1 MTALFFVI
9 AIALALGT
17 LSYKALTRKKRRR
30 LWNSQTGCSPLIPV
44 VIRRFDEMNHFVSMQ
59 RCPCGGKPSTVSEGS
74 RSMHKMTIR
83 VIRAQC
89 VECEEELDFFFNLTN
104 LEH

>member
-9 AIALALGT
+9 AITLAVGT
-17 LSYKALTRKKRRR
+17 VGYKSLTRRKRRR
-30 LWNSQTGCSPLIPV
+30 LWSTQTGCSPQKPV
-44 VIRRFDEMNHFVSMQ
+44 VVRRFDEMNHFVAMQ
-59 RCPCGGKPSTVSEGS
+59 RCPCGGRPSTVSEGS
-74 RSMHKMTIR
+74 RSIHKMTIR

-89 VECEEELDFFFNLTN
+89 VECEEELDFFFNLTH